1 MLENPPTRK
10 IYGCL
15 RSDLLLCKCVRARV
29 DVRTC
34 CTGVCVCA
42 RAHKMLWDTVSV
54 FYMILYHLS
63 SPNAC
68 QKHTNSIFC
77 CLAFPSHKTEN
88 GYIYSLIFIAH
99 MHTHSALK
107 LLIEINATACHS
119 FISNPFRL
127 KFDFQAI
134 LRLSFKCNIS
144 CDIFNFIKWN
154 TQPDFERKLSHF
166 LWK

>member
-1 MLENPPTRK
+1 MIPRCSREMLENPPTRK

-134 LRLSFKCNIS
+134 LRLSFKCHIS
-144 CDIFNFIKWN
+144 CDIFNFIK
-154 TQPDFERKLSHF
+154 
-166 LWK
+166 